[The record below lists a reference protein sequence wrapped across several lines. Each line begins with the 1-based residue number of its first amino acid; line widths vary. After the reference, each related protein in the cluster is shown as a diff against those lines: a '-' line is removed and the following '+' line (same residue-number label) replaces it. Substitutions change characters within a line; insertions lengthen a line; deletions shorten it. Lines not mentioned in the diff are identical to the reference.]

1 MRLGQRRRVCAS
13 IERCLFTGAPMP
25 LNFPTAAA
33 VERTE
38 QAETGAYAE
47 RREQLFTV
55 VAASLAV
62 LIVAA
67 IAVLI
72 GMA

>member
-1 MRLGQRRRVCAS
+1 
-13 IERCLFTGAPMP
+13 MP

-47 RREQLFTV
+47 RREQLLSV
-55 VAASLAV
+55 VAASLEEI
-62 LIVAA
+62 IVAA
-67 IAVLI
+67 YVVLLDMSSH
-72 GMA
+72 GTY

>member
-1 MRLGQRRRVCAS
+1 
-13 IERCLFTGAPMP
+13 MP
-25 LNFPTAAA
+25 LNFSTAAA

-62 LIVAA
+62 LMVAT